1 MRDADS
7 ATRSNWAKA
16 RLLSDGLR
24 NLQMTVGDCDIREG
38 VFDDFLPHLPL
49 DFAASIAYS
58 PPFTGGVQAEVD
70 ISRGHGQRTRPPH
83 VTSNTDGR

>member
-38 VFDDFLPHLPL
+38 VFDDILPHLPL
-49 DFAASIAYS
+49 GFCSEYCVL
-58 PPFTGGVQAEVD
+58 PPIYRRCTGG
-70 ISRGHGQRTRPPH
+70 SGHK
-83 VTSNTDGR
+83 